1 MNARSA
7 DDARAPVE
15 AVNGREN
22 WRMRRVRRTGAK
34 AVRSAGRRRHMA
46 GAGLTKVEGEGRV
59 GLRAR
64 SWRTD
69 WGLRVRVVLRI
80 RGGDV
85 SVGLAT

>member
-1 MNARSA
+1 
-7 DDARAPVE
+7 
-15 AVNGREN
+15 
-22 WRMRRVRRTGAK
+22 
-34 AVRSAGRRRHMA
+34 MA

-64 SWRTD
+64 SWLTD
-69 WGLRVRVVLRI
+69 WGLRMRVGLRI

>member
-1 MNARSA
+1 
-7 DDARAPVE
+7 
-15 AVNGREN
+15 
-22 WRMRRVRRTGAK
+22 
-34 AVRSAGRRRHMA
+34 MA

-69 WGLRVRVVLRI
+69 WGLRMRVVLRI